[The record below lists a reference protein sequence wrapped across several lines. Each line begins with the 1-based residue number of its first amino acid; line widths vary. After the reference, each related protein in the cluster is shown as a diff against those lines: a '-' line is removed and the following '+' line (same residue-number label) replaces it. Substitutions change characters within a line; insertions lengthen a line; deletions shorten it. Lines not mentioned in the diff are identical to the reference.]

1 MRSTKVLRKFTVIS
15 VMSGSA
21 LAALGPC
28 TTNDLQTQLAG
39 GMRTAINGMLNIVVT
54 QFTNDLWGVNR

>member
-1 MRSTKVLRKFTVIS
+1 MRSLKRSKKFVA
-15 VMSGSA
+15 MSLATGSL

-28 TTNDLQTQLAG
+28 TTNDLQGQLAG
-39 GMRTAINGMLNIVVT
+39 GMRTAINGMLNIAVT